1 MSSIHSVLPVQV
13 LIDSACGSTPARMVF
28 SPVLP
33 KTAVLLFKDAPPE
46 LHDFGKAELKGNKE
60 NGYVVELD
68 PSTLVTKAD
77 GKPLTFRDVAG
88 FVAYRPGKDELAIVF
103 RSPDEETH
111 DSTVWRINPG
121 NGSPLP
127 SVYFDSPTA
136 AAYSSDGEFLA
147 VGGSNG
153 TVTVFYVEQS
163 GEVCELRTV
172 NVVGGVKSLVFDD
185 LNRQLYVANENN
197 MLVSFFFDVED
208 DAPVQRG
215 VQMQDGATIHNMCL
229 SALTYSEGAN
239 LVASAGVGN
248 EIWVSNPGTNTGRMI
263 RVRKASRIHSL
274 QFDDLSDSLTV
285 FTDVGVELVEFALD
299 AEHLPVFQQRTVK
312 FSPLMKMVGCHHY
325 SDFLFIASI
334 LVV

>member
-13 LIDSACGSTPARMVF
+13 LIDSASGGTPARMVF

-33 KTAVLLFKDAPPE
+33 KTAVLLFEDAPPE
-46 LHDFGKAELKGNKE
+46 LHDFGKAELKGDKE

-77 GKPLTFRDVAG
+77 GKPLKFRDAAG

-127 SVYFDSPTA
+127 SVYFDNPTA
-136 AAYSSDGEFLA
+136 VAYSSDGEFLA

-215 VQMQDGATIHNMCL
+215 VQMEDGATIHNMCL

-239 LVASAGVGN
+239 LLATAGVGN
-248 EIWVSNPGTNTGRMI
+248 EIWVSNPVTNTGRMI

>member
-13 LIDSACGSTPARMVF
+13 LIDSASRGSPVRMVF

-33 KTAVLLFKDAPPE
+33 KTAVLLFEDAPPE
-46 LHDFGKAELKGNKE
+46 LHDFGKAELRGDKE

-77 GKPLTFRDVAG
+77 GKPFGFRDPAG

-103 RSPDEETH
+103 RTPDEDAH

-127 SVYFDSPTA
+127 SVYFDNPA
-136 AAYSSDGEFLA
+136 AVAYSGDGEFLA
-147 VGGSNG
+147 VGGCDG
-153 TVTVFYVEQS
+153 TVSLFSLEQS
-163 GEVCELRTV
+163 GQARELRTV
-172 NVVGGVKSLVFDD
+172 NVSGGVKSLVFDD
-185 LNRQLYVANENN
+185 LNRQLFVANENN
-197 MLVSFFFDVED
+197 MLVSFFFDD
-208 DAPVQRG
+208 DESVPVQHG
-215 VQMQDGATIHNMCL
+215 VQVEDGATIHNRCL
-229 SALTYSEGAN
+229 SALTYSQGAN
-239 LVASAGVGN
+239 LLATAGVGN
-248 EIWVSNPGTNTGRMI
+248 EIWVTNPVTNTGRMI
-263 RVRKASRIHSL
+263 KVRQATRIHDL
-274 QFDDLSDSLTV
+274 QFEDLSDSLTV

-299 AEHLPVFQQRTVK
+299 AQHLPVFQQRTVK

-325 SDFLFIASI
+325 SDFLFIASL